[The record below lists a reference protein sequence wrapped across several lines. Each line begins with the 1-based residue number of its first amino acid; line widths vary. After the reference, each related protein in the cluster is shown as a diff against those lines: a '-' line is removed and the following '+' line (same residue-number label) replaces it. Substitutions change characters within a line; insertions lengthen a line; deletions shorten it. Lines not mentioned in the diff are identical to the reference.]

1 MNTTSF
7 HHALSAFKAGYLT
20 LFSILIMSMMGPV
33 FFSPTSVYFVDALLY
48 LLILVGLAVGYF
60 RVAHAYYARTEQLT
74 WLESLREIT
83 YELMGLFGGGFFS
96 VLCGWIAIK
105 DWREQGALVGN
116 NRYVAVAAV
125 IFLGAIIYSIQRFVH
140 YLRERPAKA
149 GR

>member
-1 MNTTSF
+1 MEPKSF

-20 LFSILIMSMMGPV
+20 LFSILVMSLMGPV
-33 FFSPTSVYFVDALLY
+33 FFSPTTVYFLDALIY
-48 LLILVGLAVGYF
+48 LSVLIVLAVGYF

-74 WLESLREIT
+74 RLESLQEIA

-116 NRYVAVAAV
+116 NRYVAGATV
-125 IFLGAIIYSIQRFVH
+125 IFLGAIIYSLTRFVH

-149 GR
+149 GP